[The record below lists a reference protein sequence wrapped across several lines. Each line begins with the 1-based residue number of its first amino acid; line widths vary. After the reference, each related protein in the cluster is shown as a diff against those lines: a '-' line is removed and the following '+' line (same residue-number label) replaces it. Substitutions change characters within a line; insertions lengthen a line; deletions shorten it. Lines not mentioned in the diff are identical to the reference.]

1 MRTDTMEC
9 ILSDLLN
16 CGYADIDM
24 LEVIY
29 SRIGDEITDKHL
41 DRSELLKSGDLNDI
55 LYQFYETC
63 NFVIREKAEELL
75 QEYKDSLDEENKPTD
90 RTSITELVSD
100 TGMEDIF
107 YPEEFG
113 EFKPL
118 TEEQIETIE
127 KNLEEME
134 NQYPYTNCLDSH
146 YGTDLDQTLDEDLG
160 IFDNAISLIK
170 YWLS

>member
-1 MRTDTMEC
+1 
-9 ILSDLLN
+9 
-16 CGYADIDM
+16 
-24 LEVIY
+24 
-29 SRIGDEITDKHL
+29 
-41 DRSELLKSGDLNDI
+41 
-55 LYQFYETC
+55 
-63 NFVIREKAEELL
+63 
-75 QEYKDSLDEENKPTD
+75 
-90 RTSITELVSD
+90 
-100 TGMEDIF
+100 MEDIF